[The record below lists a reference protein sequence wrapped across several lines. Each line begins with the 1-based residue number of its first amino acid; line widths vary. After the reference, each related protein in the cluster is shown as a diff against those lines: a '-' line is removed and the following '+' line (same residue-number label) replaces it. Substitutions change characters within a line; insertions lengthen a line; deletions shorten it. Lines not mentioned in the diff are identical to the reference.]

1 MAGRLLQ
8 RLRTKEP
15 AQLVQQCHQAFLR
28 LPFEANPE
36 RVADE
41 IAKLL
46 HSMKVRG
53 PCGLCAMAVIRCLG
67 IACLAGRP
75 HCKIL
80 QSESEVV
87 FVPHSRGTAAASVG
101 PGGAAVAAA
110 VRPQI
115 FAVLL
120 AVV

>member
-15 AQLVQQCHQAFLR
+15 AQLVQQAHQAFTR

-46 HSMKVRG
+46 HSMKASRADRG
-53 PCGLCAMAVIRCLG
+53 ALLVLCA
-67 IACLAGRP
+67 
-75 HCKIL
+75 
-80 QSESEVV
+80 S
-87 FVPHSRGTAAASVG
+87 
-101 PGGAAVAAA
+101 
-110 VRPQI
+110 
-115 FAVLL
+115 
-120 AVV
+120 

>member
-53 PCGLCAMAVIRCLG
+53 TPRPLITSVC
-67 IACLAGRP
+67 IASLAGHQRCGKP
-75 HCKIL
+75 A
-80 QSESEVV
+80 E
-87 FVPHSRGTAAASVG
+87 
-101 PGGAAVAAA
+101 
-110 VRPQI
+110 
-115 FAVLL
+115 
-120 AVV
+120 